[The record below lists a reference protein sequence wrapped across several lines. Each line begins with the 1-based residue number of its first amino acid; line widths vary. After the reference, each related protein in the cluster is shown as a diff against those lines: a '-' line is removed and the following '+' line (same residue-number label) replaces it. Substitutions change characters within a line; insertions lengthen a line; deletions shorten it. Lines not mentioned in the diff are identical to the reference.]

1 MIDSKFSVEQSVDQK
16 QNTEK
21 TEVEKGKRILD
32 EKAQQVQKRH
42 NENIKTYINLMNKSK
57 IKSMAR
63 RSSQP
68 NLRRSK
74 SKKSLDF
81 SYDIAGYTKN
91 YHLVHG
97 QDSIEIIPNS
107 TGSRFKNKVPNVRMN
122 L

>member
-16 QNTEK
+16 QNIEK
-21 TEVEKGKRILD
+21 TEINKVKRIQD
-32 EKAQQVQKRH
+32 EQAQQVQKRH
-42 NENIKTYINLMNKSK
+42 NENIKTYNNLMNKSK

-74 SKKSLDF
+74 SKKSIDF

-91 YHLVHG
+91 YHLV
-97 QDSIEIIPNS
+97 QD
-107 TGSRFKNKVPNVRMN
+107 
-122 L
+122 